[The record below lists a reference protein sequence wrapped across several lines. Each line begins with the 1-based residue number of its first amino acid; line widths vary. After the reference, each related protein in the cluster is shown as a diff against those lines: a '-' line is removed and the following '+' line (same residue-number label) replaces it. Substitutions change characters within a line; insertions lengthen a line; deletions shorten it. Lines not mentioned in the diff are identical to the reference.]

1 MNIHTKRYACLC
13 LKVSPFLPFFLNKGR
28 IEEMEEN
35 VDKKNGCLE
44 RRILNSR
51 IYIHTTCCKAINCAS
66 VHRVGVVVQK
76 MASLSRNPPQGF
88 DKAIEACNN
97 LPEDLLVDM
106 VRVID
111 S

>member
-1 MNIHTKRYACLC
+1 
-13 LKVSPFLPFFLNKGR
+13 
-28 IEEMEEN
+28 MEEN
-35 VDKKNGCLE
+35 VDKKNGFLQ
-44 RRILNSR
+44 RIINSR
-51 IYIHTTCCKAINCAS
+51 IYIHTTCFKAINCAS
-66 VHRVGVVVQK
+66 MHRGRGGTLK